1 MRGELAMSTTNRI
14 MTDTYDLVALGGG
27 TGGLVSAA
35 GATYMGLDAAI
46 VEKAALGGDCLW
58 TGCVPSKAL
67 IASARLARRMNGAES
82 LGLRPAAQRHEF
94 RAVMERMRAARGT
107 VAHHDDPERFRK
119 MGVAVHFGSA
129 RFVDPA
135 TVEVEGVGLIRSR
148 RFVLATGA
156 VPAIPPIPGLAESG
170 YWTYE
175 TVFDQDEMP
184 ESIAILGGG
193 PIGTEFA
200 QVFARLGSRVTI
212 LEMAPAILTNEDP
225 DVAAFMQSLLEEE
238 GIEVRTEAAIVG
250 VRNEGG
256 RKSVETRGGGAVS
269 VEQVFVAT
277 GRRPLTE
284 GLNLGAAGVR
294 TTRGAVA
301 VDAHLRTSAASV
313 WAVGDVTGAMQFT
326 HVADQMAKVA
336 LRNAILPVKAKI
348 RYDNVPRVT
357 FTDPEVAHVGMSE
370 EEATARGG
378 TVYRYELGDLDRAIV
393 DAAAVGFVKVSADR
407 KGRIMGATV
416 VAHGGGDLIVP
427 LVLAKQHGLTLNAV
441 ANTIFPYPTMAEGV
455 KRASAEFLRSRLDT
469 PAGRT
474 LKRVIQWL
482 K

>member
-1 MRGELAMSTTNRI
+1 MPVIGRFHGGMRQLHDHDMRGELAMSTTNKI
-14 MTDTYDLVALGGG
+14 MTDSYDLVALGGG

-46 VEKAALGGDCLW
+46 VEKTALGGDCLW

-82 LGLRPAAQRHEF
+82 LGLLPAAHRHDF

-175 TVFDQDEMP
+175 TVFDQDELP

-212 LEMAPAILTNEDP
+212 LEMAPTILTNEDP

-238 GIEVRTEAAIVG
+238 GIE
-250 VRNEGG
+250 
-256 RKSVETRGGGAVS
+256 
-269 VEQVFVAT
+269 
-277 GRRPLTE
+277 
-284 GLNLGAAGVR
+284 
-294 TTRGAVA
+294 
-301 VDAHLRTSAASV
+301 
-313 WAVGDVTGAMQFT
+313 
-326 HVADQMAKVA
+326 
-336 LRNAILPVKAKI
+336 
-348 RYDNVPRVT
+348 
-357 FTDPEVAHVGMSE
+357 
-370 EEATARGG
+370 
-378 TVYRYELGDLDRAIV
+378 
-393 DAAAVGFVKVSADR
+393 
-407 KGRIMGATV
+407 
-416 VAHGGGDLIVP
+416 
-427 LVLAKQHGLTLNAV
+427 
-441 ANTIFPYPTMAEGV
+441 
-455 KRASAEFLRSRLDT
+455 
-469 PAGRT
+469 
-474 LKRVIQWL
+474 
-482 K
+482 